1 MASLKEMRNRIG
13 SVKATQK
20 ITKAMQMVAAAKLKR
35 AQDQAESARPY
46 AKKMASVI
54 ANLAAGVSGADA
66 PRLLA
71 GTGQDQRHLIVVA
84 TADKGLAGGFS
95 TNVIRAARERI
106 NSLIAN
112 GKDVRIIAVGRKSR
126 DQLSRL
132 YGDKL
137 VRTFELSEHKTVGLP
152 SAQPIA
158 EMIATAFEDGQ
169 ADVVTM
175 FYSQFRSVISQVPT
189 AKQLIPAVVEGPE
202 TQNGAA
208 PIDLN
213 GAVYEYEPSEE
224 EILETLLPRNLTTQ
238 ILAALYESQAGFFG
252 SQMAA
257 MDNATRNAG
266 DLINALT
273 LQYNR
278 KRQAQITTELIE
290 IIAGA
295 EAL

>member
-35 AQDQAESARPY
+35 AQDQAENARPY
-46 AKKMASVI
+46 ARRMASVI

-66 PRLLA
+66 PKLLA
-71 GTGQDQRHLIVVA
+71 GTGADQKHLVVVA

-112 GKDVRIIAVGRKSR
+112 GKDVKIIAVGRKSR

-132 YGDKL
+132 YGDRL
-137 VRTFELSEHKTVGLP
+137 IRTFELSDHKVLGLAA
-152 SAQPIA
+152 AQPIA
-158 EMIATAFEDGQ
+158 ELIAGRFEAGET
-169 ADVVTM
+169 DVVTL
-175 FYSQFRSVISQVPT
+175 FFSRFQSVISQVPT
-189 AKQLIPAVVEGPE
+189 ASQLIPAVVEGPE
-202 TQNGAA
+202 SRNGAA
-208 PIDLN
+208 PIDLG
-213 GAVYEYEPSEE
+213 GAVYTYEPSEE

-238 ILAALYESQAGFFG
+238 ILSALYENQAGFFG